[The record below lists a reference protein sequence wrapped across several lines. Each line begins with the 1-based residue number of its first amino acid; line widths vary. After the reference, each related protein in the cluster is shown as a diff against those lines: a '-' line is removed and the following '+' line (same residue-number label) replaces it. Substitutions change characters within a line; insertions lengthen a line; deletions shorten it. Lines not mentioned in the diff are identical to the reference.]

1 MLFEERFTGNRR
13 RTEIQNLKNQMES
26 RNNNILYGI
35 ASISNIFSNS
45 QVNDRPKRRIR
56 SFRTLSKQAMKEYA
70 IKKANSSGF
79 EWFDDEEM
87 ER

>member
-1 MLFEERFTGNRR
+1 
-13 RTEIQNLKNQMES
+13 MES

-35 ASISNIFSNS
+35 ASISNIFSNP

-70 IKKANSSGF
+70 IKKANSSSF